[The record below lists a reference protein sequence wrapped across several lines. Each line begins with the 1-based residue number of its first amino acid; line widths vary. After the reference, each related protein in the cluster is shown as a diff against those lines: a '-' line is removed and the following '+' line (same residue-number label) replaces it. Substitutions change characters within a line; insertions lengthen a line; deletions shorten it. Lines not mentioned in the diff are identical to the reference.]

1 MEEILWNQ
9 LGTKDNYKHDVGDVP
24 LGEFVR
30 ATLGLDIQSIN
41 EAFSKF
47 IDEHNLNSNQIYFV
61 NRIKEYIAQNGVLKD
76 MSILQRT
83 PFTDRGSVADL
94 FSNLTIWN
102 NIYSAIQSIN
112 QNANWTTHQ

>member
-1 MEEILWNQ
+1 MWSK
-9 LGTKDNYKHDVGDVP
+9 LGTKDNYKQDVGDMP

-47 IDEHNLNSNQIYFV
+47 IDENNLNSQQIYFV
-61 NRIKEYIAQNGVLKD
+61 KRIKEYIAQNGVLKD

-83 PFTDRGSVADL
+83 PFTDMGSVVDL
-94 FSNLTIWN
+94 FPNITVWN

-112 QNANWTTHQ
+112 QNASWTNRI